1 MSDEE
6 KKAIEVVNK
15 IRIDFFNSKYKEI
28 HSIDELAE
36 RYEALCAVLNLIEKQ
51 DKQLKQKDKEIEDNN
66 KEIVRLGKTA
76 NEYKKAI
83 NCKDCDCCVCDAHIN
98 TLELRAEIEK
108 QDKIIAEAIK
118 WIENT
123 MNDPN
128 IRGCNLG
135 DLQLLLDILE
145 GE

>member
-1 MSDEE
+1 MTDEE
-6 KKAIEVVNK
+6 KKAIDKLNDFMFRKGHLPDFVDK
-15 IRIDFFNSKYKEI
+15 IIENDVIK
-28 HSIDELAE
+28 SIET
-36 RYEALCAVLNLIEKQ
+36 VLNLIEKQ
-51 DKQLKQKDKEIEDNN
+51 NKQLKQKDKEIEENN
-66 KEIVRLGKTA
+66 REIVRLGKTA

-108 QDKIIAEAIK
+108 KDKIITEAIK
-118 WIENT
+118 WIEDT
-123 MNDPN
+123 MNDSN
-128 IRGCNLG
+128 VRGCNLG